1 MALNDVFRLSV
12 VGSNQGI
19 SELVNVHY
27 YQQISAG
34 AGVTGADLVE
44 AWVAAA
50 LPSFL
55 TTFSSACFV
64 SGFEVRNMTQ
74 PEFGV
79 DVAVDPIENG
89 ERTGQMLPPQNAPV
103 ISWRTGLIG
112 RRRRGRSYGW
122 PGSEDDQ
129 NAGQMNTAWQTSL
142 ALYAAAAIEVAN
154 LATYHKVIYSDQPDL
169 DPPLLVTP
177 VTNAVID
184 VILGS
189 QRRRR
194 PGVGS

>member
-55 TTFSSACFV
+55 TTFSSSCFV

-89 ERTGQMLPPQNAPV
+89 TRAGQMLPPQNAPV

-129 NAGQMNTAWQTSL
+129 NAGQMNVAWQTSL

-154 LATYHKVIYSDQPDL
+154 LATYHKVIYSDHDDL
-169 DPPLLVTP
+169 VPPLLVTP
-177 VTNAVID
+177 VTNAVVD